1 MYSSEQ
7 SKWVAFQFKDPFAA
21 DKFLVCHVGRGVC
34 CRPNCDLGFS
44 SFNKSDIVFVDTL
57 DQATANGYHPCKHC
71 FPDRQPNPEDLH
83 DTFVSIDLDL
93 LVKTVEHVNESI
105 GFIKPLMDEEN
116 DKNSSLKESLWKS
129 NNTSLKKRLSGG
141 PVDDSDEV
149 PLTRNK
155 FDHLKLIDLACRHI
169 ALAALSTSHSAS
181 MVSESLSK
189 SPSPPDSRRASQAG
203 QGRKKRRRGGVLGFK
218 ELASKSNLSPWHF
231 HRVFKSVTGQTPKAY
246 GDKCWEFVN
255 KQERKHPVV
264 HRRRESIVID
274 TRIANPTLSGDDD
287 DKSARGSTPEADR
300 EPVQHAPNAEPAE
313 PMGLM
318 ETVEPA
324 PPLAPLAPTASTTA
338 PAVEP
343 EQLFKPDLSLS
354 APADL
359 NSPLEATTPLFYDP
373 GQITVP
379 PSAAV
384 SPIMPSTA
392 DSSATSFQWFDEI
405 EDLFP
410 PKAADLNFE
419 LESYHYTPSMAYITN
434 QQAQLQKQRQLEE
447 TELADDWL
455 SGFRD
460 DHQDFLVR
468 DELTNYIG

>member
-44 SFNKSDIVFVDTL
+44 SFNKSDIIFVDTL
-57 DQATANGYHPCKHC
+57 DQATANGYRPCKHC

-93 LVKTVEHVNESI
+93 LVKTVEYVNESI
-105 GFIKPLMDEEN
+105 GFIKPLMDEED

-129 NNTSLKKRLSGG
+129 NNMSLKKRLSGG
-141 PVDDSDEV
+141 PVEDSDEV

-181 MVSESLSK
+181 MVNESLSK

-246 GDKCWEFVN
+246 GDKCWEFIN

-287 DKSARGSTPEADR
+287 DRSARGSTPDADR
-300 EPVQHAPNAEPAE
+300 EPVQRAPAAGPTEPQ
-313 PMGLM
+313 GLKAL
-318 ETVEPA
+318 EPA
-324 PPLAPLAPTASTTA
+324 PALAA
-338 PAVEP
+338 AVEP
-343 EQLFKPDLSLS
+343 EQLFKPDL
-354 APADL
+354 AL
-359 NSPLEATTPLFYDP
+359 NSPLEATTPLVYDP

-379 PSAAV
+379 HSATV

-419 LESYHYTPSMAYITN
+419 LESYQYTPSMAYITN

-455 SGFRD
+455 SGFKD